1 MLDYWPVSVLSNIK
15 FQMLNMVKKESS
27 VTWVTVV
34 WVTVEDRIVENPPN
48 GVGGVFV
55 GRGSLSLLLLT
66 Y

>member
-1 MLDYWPVSVLSNIK
+1 MLSNIR
-15 FQMLNMVKKESS
+15 FQMLNLVKKESS

-34 WVTVEDRIVENPPN
+34 WVTVEGRIIENPPN

-66 Y
+66 KKYNN